1 MCLKIGGGCIFFE
14 FAMGHGLTMLLSTML
29 VNSTI
34 IFGGLFNGDL
44 ANKLVCF
51 DAWCDYIF
59 KI

>member
-1 MCLKIGGGCIFFE
+1 
-14 FAMGHGLTMLLSTML
+14 MGHGLTTLLSTML

-51 DAWCDYIF
+51 DAWYDYIF
-59 KI
+59 KL